1 MDRSDP
7 FGRSCFGKAEGE
19 LNLPLA
25 AFHEGHPQSRES
37 SIQGRQTSPEGRH
50 AHRLDHDAG
59 SPESGTVVRACG
71 GVRVWAL
78 AEVFQ
83 FWRGIM
89 RLKTSSAQKDV
100 R

>member
-1 MDRSDP
+1 MDRSGP

-25 AFHEGHPQSRES
+25 AFHEGHRS
-37 SIQGRQTSPEGRH
+37 H
-50 AHRLDHDAG
+50 G
-59 SPESGTVVRACG
+59 SPASRDGKRVPKADTPIGWTMTRARRRAEPLCQ
-71 GVRVWAL
+71 RVWAL
-78 AEVFQ
+78 AEAFQ